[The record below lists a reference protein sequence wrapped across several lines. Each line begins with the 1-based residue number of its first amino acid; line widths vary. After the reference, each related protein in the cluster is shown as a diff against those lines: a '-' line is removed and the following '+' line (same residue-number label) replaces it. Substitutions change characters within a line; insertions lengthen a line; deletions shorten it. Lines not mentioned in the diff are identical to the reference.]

1 MSHAERSLWS
11 RRTVLAAL
19 AGVLA
24 VPQQARADEPQR
36 IAVFGDSQAQGL
48 AGGLQRMFRSDKT
61 HRVLDRSKIS
71 TGLINTSLYDW
82 PAQAQTIATADHPD
96 VAVALFGAN
105 DRPPVRIGGRI
116 DPARVA
122 QFRAMYGG
130 RVKLI
135 ADSFKDA
142 RIPLIW
148 LGHPVVRDPD
158 YTDDML
164 LLNAI
169 YADASRSEGATFVS
183 TWDVFKDPDGNFS
196 LYGRGLDGQTV
207 RLRADDG
214 VHLTPLGYDVMAAL
228 LPPLFVEA
236 RLRSL

>member
-82 PAQAQTIATADHPD
+82 PAWPWRCSAPMTGRRCGSAAGSIPPGWHNSAQC
-96 VAVALFGAN
+96 
-105 DRPPVRIGGRI
+105 
-116 DPARVA
+116 
-122 QFRAMYGG
+122 
-130 RVKLI
+130 
-135 ADSFKDA
+135 
-142 RIPLIW
+142 
-148 LGHPVVRDPD
+148 
-158 YTDDML
+158 
-164 LLNAI
+164 
-169 YADASRSEGATFVS
+169 
-183 TWDVFKDPDGNFS
+183 
-196 LYGRGLDGQTV
+196 
-207 RLRADDG
+207 
-214 VHLTPLGYDVMAAL
+214 MAAG
-228 LPPLFVEA
+228 
-236 RLRSL
+236 SS